1 MPNDQL
7 ESQSGDAH
15 LAQSDKRLAG
25 KTAFITGAARR
36 VGAAIAR
43 TLHTAG
49 ANTVLHY
56 RSSSEDAV
64 ELARELN
71 AARPGS
77 AAVVSGDLLQTDELP
92 ALAKSA
98 VDAFGG
104 LDILVN
110 NASSFYPTPVGDITE
125 LDWDDLIGTN
135 LKAPLFLTQ
144 AATPALR
151 VAQGVG

>member
-15 LAQSDKRLAG
+15 LAQSDRRLAG

-43 TLHTAG
+43 TLHAAG
-49 ANTVLHY
+49 ANIVIHY
-56 RSSSEDAV
+56 RSSSEDAA

-71 AARPGS
+71 AVRQGS
-77 AAVVSGDLLQTDELP
+77 AAMVSGDLLEIDKLP
-92 ALAKSA
+92 ALATAASQ
-98 VDAFGG
+98 AFGG

-110 NASSFYPTPVGDITE
+110 NASSFYPTPVGDISE
-125 LDWDDLIGTN
+125 IDWDDLIGTN
-135 LKAPLFLTQ
+135 LKAPLFLSQ
-144 AATPALR
+144 AAAP
-151 VAQGVG
+151 